1 MRGPT
6 PCAQC
11 SVDQL
16 LQGGEDSKDSEDR
29 EDSLHHQHPSLAL
42 AQLDMDTL
50 TAAPSTPS

>member
-1 MRGPT
+1 MPSL
-6 PCAQC
+6 QC
-11 SVDQL
+11 SGDQL
-16 LQGGEDSKDSEDR
+16 LQGGEDSEDSEDR